1 MTTTK
6 KILIGV
12 GVLALGIGGYALAKY
27 LTRNVVRDR
36 GWTVTFV
43 KYDTPPSE
51 EPLED

>member
-1 MTTTK
+1 MTRAK

-12 GVLALGIGGYALAKY
+12 GVIALAIGGYALTKF

-36 GWTVTFV
+36 GWTVEFIE
-43 KYDTPPSE
+43 YDTPPIE